1 MWQCAVHVRGV
12 VMMVEEA
19 QSGRNAEDVAV
30 NVLRMSWG
38 VGGWRCRSG
47 AILQRTNVDRGRIF
61 ASRDAAARLRSGNL
75 RRSLPHD
82 TAGTA
87 RVGTRTTATT
97 GTIVGRKRSSGVL
110 LGTNAG
116 RWNGNFAASCSSCG
130 NLLTGCQVGI
140 TVGTTET
147 EVPPA
152 NFPPLNRVALIR
164 KDRVVVGK
172 VR

>member
-47 AILQRTNVDRGRIF
+47 AILQRTNVDRGKIF

-97 GTIVGRKRSSGVL
+97 
-110 LGTNAG
+110 NAG
-116 RWNGNFAASCSSCG
+116 RWNGNFVASCSSCG